1 MKRGLAALAL
11 AAAALASACGPSYVG
26 GARPIDPAAVRAEA
40 GWVVAGPTPTLKQK
54 HDDDCGPA
62 VLAMVAARWQVPLTV
77 AEAVALLP
85 PPGPLGSRLRHL
97 RDAARARGLVAFAI
111 AGDRPT
117 LLHELRA
124 GRPVIVGLLLPF
136 SRGKALSHY
145 EVVVA
150 ATATADRFVTIDP
163 ARAAWRQRTWEA
175 LEAEWKPVGRPTLV
189 VLGPAPAGAMSAA
202 RSRP

>member
-1 MKRGLAALAL
+1 
-11 AAAALASACGPSYVG
+11 
-26 GARPIDPAAVRAEA
+26 
-40 GWVVAGPTPTLKQK
+40 
-54 HDDDCGPA
+54 
-62 VLAMVAARWQVPLTV
+62 
-77 AEAVALLP
+77 EAVALLP
-85 PPGPLGSRLRHL
+85 PPGPLGSRLRDL
-97 RDAARARGLVAFAI
+97 RDAARAHGLVAFAI
-111 AGDRPT
+111 EGDQAT

-124 GRPVIVGLLLPF
+124 GRPVIIGLLLPF

-189 VLGPAPAGAMSAA
+189 VLGPARRDRRRYLGAVAALITRSSA
-202 RSRP
+202 RT